1 MFHLSSFPSRA
12 ALALC
17 LMTALSAQAQ
27 YTSDIDIYSGNS
39 TTDRPNVLILLDN
52 TANWNTAF
60 PNEIAAL
67 KSTISGL
74 AADKFNVGLMLFT
87 ETGNPNSNEDGG
99 YVRAAIRTMDSNYKT
114 KFQAMLDGFDVVGDK
129 SNGGKAG
136 KTVAEAYY
144 YFSGAAPNSGNKKVK
159 TDYTGNVSGTPSSN
173 AIYNLSGNALS
184 SFSATRYAQ
193 PGDGVCARNYIIYI
207 SNGAVQDNNDDNSNA
222 SARLTAAYA
231 AATMTRPA
239 DITGLSPNGSQGNI
253 ADEWARFMRN
263 SPSNITTYTLDVD
276 KVSTG
281 QGPGWSALLRS
292 MAQQSGGEYFSVS
305 SSGSELADKLSSIF
319 NQIQS
324 VDSVFSSASLP
335 VSTSA
340 RGSFDNQVFMGMFRP
355 DRDSHPRW
363 RGNLKQY
370 QFKYDPIT
378 DTLALVGADGDAA
391 IGDKGF
397 ISTSA
402 VSFWTSAST
411 FWSNQQLGTPPSSS
425 DRPDGEVVEK
435 GGVAQLIRSANATT
449 QANRNL
455 YTCVGC
461 ANDTV
466 LSSTAAAKFTTSNS
480 SSFTALSSNSS
491 ERDQII
497 NWVRGTDNAGDES
510 GPGGTT
516 TIRPSVHGDVL
527 HSRPAVVNYG
537 GTTGVVVF
545 YGSND
550 GMLRAISGRQAGTG
564 AGQELWG
571 FIPEEHFPKL
581 KRLRDNT
588 PKIRISTT
596 NMPASDLPTL
606 RDYFV
611 DGPIGVYQG
620 KDAYGNNIKYL
631 YVAMRRGGRFIYAL
645 DVTDPTAP
653 KFLWKK
659 SYTDTNFEKMGQTWS
674 EPVVAKIKGNTN
686 PVIIMGAGYDA
697 DAEDLPVAATTTMG
711 NAVLIFDAFTGAHI
725 KTLNTT
731 RSVAADVNVLDSDS
745 DGYADRAYAV
755 DTGGSIYRID
765 LETSGASASSDKTVW
780 NIYPLAE
787 LGETGTSRKFFYR
800 PDVLRT
806 AKFTAIMVGSGD
818 REKPL
823 YANSSDA
830 FFTVFDDRV
839 AKGAPASA
847 PSTIKKSDLR
857 EVGSTASTNPNL
869 AKGCFIPLAT
879 GEKVVNASTTFLGMT
894 YFGTNQ
900 PNRSSSQACTANLG
914 IAKTYGAPV
923 FCRAPESQELEG
935 GGLPPSPVAGFVTV
949 TYTPP
954 GSDVPVSS
962 QKPFVIGKPNPK
974 KSPLQASLPPGKL
987 TIPQRRQY
995 WYQQNAR

>member
-1 MFHLSSFPSRA
+1 MFHLPSFPSRV

-27 YTSDIDIYSGNS
+27 YTSDIDIYSGDS
-39 TTDRPNVLILLDN
+39 ATDRPNVLILLDN
-52 TANWNTAF
+52 TANWENAF
-60 PNEIAAL
+60 TNEMAAL
-67 KSTISGL
+67 KSTIEGL
-74 AADKFNVGLMLFT
+74 TADKFNVGLMMFT
-87 ETGNPNSNEDGG
+87 ETGAPNTGDDGG
-99 YVRAAIRTMDSNYKT
+99 YVRAAIRTMDSIYKA
-114 KFQAMLDGFDVVGDK
+114 KFQAMLNGFDVGGDK

-136 KTVAEAYY
+136 KTMAEAYY
-144 YFSGAAPNSGNKKVK
+144 YFTGSAPNSGNNKVK
-159 TDYTGNVSGTPSSN
+159 TDYTGNTSGTPSSN
-173 AIYNLSGNALS
+173 AIYNLSGNALT
-184 SFSATRYAQ
+184 SFSATRYVQ
-193 PGDGVCARNYIIYI
+193 PGSGVCARNYIIYI
-207 SNGAVQDNNDDNSNA
+207 SNGVPKDAADDNRDA
-222 SARLTAAYA
+222 STRLTAAYTA
-231 AATMTRPA
+231 AMMTRPA
-239 DITGLSPNGSQGNI
+239 DITGLSNDASQVNI

-276 KVSTG
+276 KKSER
-281 QGPGWSALLRS
+281 QGLGWSALLRS

-378 DTLALVGADGDAA
+378 DTLALVGADGEAA

-402 VSFWTSAST
+402 VSFWTSTST

-435 GGVAQLIRSANATT
+435 GGVAQLIRSANTT
-449 QANRNL
+449 NQTQRKL

-461 ANDTV
+461 ANNTV
-466 LSSTAAAKFTTSNS
+466 LSSTATAEFTTANS

-537 GTTGVVVF
+537 GDTGVVVF

-550 GMLRAISGRQAGTG
+550 GMLRAINGKQTGTG

-620 KDAYGNNIKYL
+620 KDARGNNIKYL

-645 DVTDPTAP
+645 DVTNPTAP

-659 SYTDTNFEKMGQTWS
+659 SYTDTNFEKLGQTWS
-674 EPVVAKIKGNTN
+674 EPMVVKIKGNTN

-711 NAVLIFDAFTGAHI
+711 NAVLILDAFTGAHI

-731 RSVAADVNVLDSDS
+731 RSVAADVNVVDSDS
-745 DGYADRAYAV
+745 DGYVDRAYAV
-755 DTGGSIYRID
+755 DTGGNIYRID
-765 LETSGASASSDKTVW
+765 LETPSSSDTSVW
-780 NIYPLAE
+780 KIYTLAE
-787 LGETGTSRKFFYR
+787 LSDASTTRKFFYR

-823 YANSSDA
+823 YTSSNDA
-830 FFTVFDDRV
+830 FFTVFDERV
-839 AKGAPASA
+839 SKGAPAEA
-847 PSTIKKSDLR
+847 PTTIKESELR
-857 EVGSTASTNPNL
+857 KVGSTEEPNPSL

-923 FCRAPESQELEG
+923 FCRAPESQEFEG

-954 GSDVPVSS
+954 GSDTPISS

>member
-12 ALALC
+12 ALALS

-27 YTSDIDIYSGNS
+27 YTSDIDIYSGDS
-39 TTDRPNVLILLDN
+39 ATDRPNVLILLDN
-52 TANWNTAF
+52 TANWTTAF
-60 PNEIAAL
+60 QNEMAAL
-67 KSTISGL
+67 KSTIAGL
-74 AADKFNVGLMLFT
+74 TDNKFNVGLMLFT
-87 ETGNPNSNEDGG
+87 ETGAPNTGDDGG

-114 KFQAMLDGFDVVGDK
+114 KFQAMLNGFDVGGDK

-136 KTVAEAYY
+136 KTMAEAYY
-144 YFSGAAPNSGNKKVK
+144 YFTGSAPNSGNNKVK
-159 TDYTGNVSGTPSSN
+159 TDYTGNTSGTPSSN
-173 AIYNLSGNALS
+173 AIYSSPGNALA
-184 SFSATRYAQ
+184 SFSATQYV
-193 PGDGVCARNYIIYI
+193 PPDSGVCARNYVIYI
-207 SNGAVQDNNDDNSNA
+207 SNGAVQDNNSDNTNA
-222 SARLTAAYA
+222 SNRLAAAYA
-231 AATMTRPA
+231 AASMARPA
-239 DITGLSPNGSQGNI
+239 DITGLSPNSSQENF

-263 SPSNITTYTLDVD
+263 SPSNITTYTVDVD
-276 KVSTG
+276 KVTTG

-378 DTLALVGADGDAA
+378 DTLALVGADGEAA

-402 VSFWTSAST
+402 VSFWTSSST

-435 GGVAQLIRSANATT
+435 GGVAQLIRTANATT

-455 YTCVGC
+455 YTCISC
-461 ANDTV
+461 AAKTN
-466 LSSTAAAKFTTSNS
+466 LSSTADAKFSTANS
-480 SSFTALSSNSS
+480 KITAISSNTT

-497 NWVRGTDNAGDES
+497 SWIRGTDNAGDEN

-550 GMLRAISGRQAGTG
+550 GMLRAISGKQTGTG

-596 NMPASDLPTL
+596 DMPASDLPQL

-611 DGPIGVYQG
+611 DGPIGLYQG
-620 KDAYGNNIKYL
+620 KNAEGNNITHL
-631 YVAMRRGGRFIYAL
+631 YAAMRRGGRFIYAL

-653 KFLWKK
+653 VFLWKK
-659 SYTDTNFEKMGQTWS
+659 SYKDTNFEKMGQTWS

-697 DAEDLPVAATTTMG
+697 DAEDLVTAGTTTMG
-711 NAVLIFDAFTGAHI
+711 NAVLILDAFTGAHL

-731 RSVAADVNVLDSDS
+731 RSVAADVNVADSDS
-745 DGYADRAYAV
+745 DGYVDRAYAV
-755 DTGGSIYRID
+755 DTGGNIYRID
-765 LETSGASASSDKTVW
+765 LETPSSSDTSVW
-780 NIYPLAE
+780 KIYTLAE
-787 LGETGTSRKFFYR
+787 LSDASTTRKFFYR

-823 YANSSDA
+823 YTSSNDA
-830 FFTVFDDRV
+830 FFTVFDERV
-839 AKGAPASA
+839 SKGAPAEA
-847 PSTIKKSDLR
+847 PTTIKKSELR
-857 EVGSTASTNPNL
+857 KVGSTEEPNPSL
-869 AKGCFIPLAT
+869 AKGCFIPLAK
-879 GEKVVNASTTFLGMT
+879 GEKVVNASTTFLGTT

-900 PNRSSSQACTANLG
+900 PDDGSNRLACTANLG
-914 IAKTYGAPV
+914 LAKTYAAEL
-923 FCRAPESQELEG
+923 FCKTPESQKLEG

-954 GSDVPVSS
+954 GSNTPITS

>member
-1 MFHLSSFPSRA
+1 MLRFPRLPSIM
-12 ALALC
+12 ALAIC
-17 LMTALSAQAQ
+17 LLPALSAQGQ

-39 TTDRPNVLILLDN
+39 NTDPPNVLILLDN
-52 TANWNTAF
+52 TSNWSTAF
-60 PNEIAAL
+60 PNEMAAL
-67 KSTISGL
+67 KSTIDGL
-74 AADKFNVGLMLFT
+74 TADKFNVGLMLFT
-87 ETGNPNSNEDGG
+87 ETGGTNSNEDGG
-99 YVRAAIRTMDSNYKT
+99 YVRAAIRTMDSEYKR
-114 KFQAMLDGFDVVGDK
+114 KFQAMLDGFIVNRDQ

-136 KTVAEAYY
+136 KTMAEAYY
-144 YFSGAAPNSGNKKVK
+144 YFTGSAPNSGNNKVK
-159 TDYTGNVSGTPSSN
+159 ADYTGNTSGTPSST
-173 AIYNLSGNALS
+173 AIYSSPGNALA
-184 SFSATRYAQ
+184 SFSDTRYIP
-193 PGDGVCARNYIIYI
+193 PGSGVCARNYIIYI
-207 SNGAVQDNNDDNSNA
+207 SNGAAQDNANDNTNA
-222 SARLTAAYA
+222 SNRLTAAYA
-231 AATMTRPA
+231 AASMARPA
-239 DITGLSPNGSQGNI
+239 DITGLSPNGSQENF

-263 SPSNITTYTLDVD
+263 SPSNITTYTVDVD
-276 KVSTG
+276 KVTNG
-281 QGPGWSALLRS
+281 QSGPGWSALLRS

-305 SSGSELADKLSSIF
+305 SSGTELADKLSSIF

-378 DTLALVGADGDAA
+378 DTLALVGADGEAA

-402 VSFWTSAST
+402 VSFWTSTST

-435 GGVAQLIRSANATT
+435 GGIAQLIRTANATT

-455 YTCVGC
+455 YTCISC
-461 ANDTV
+461 APKTE
-466 LSSTAAAKFTTSNS
+466 LASATEAIFSTANSEITTI
-480 SSFTALSSNSS
+480 SSNTT

-497 NWVRGTDNAGDES
+497 NWIRGTDNARDEN

-550 GMLRAISGRQAGTG
+550 GMLRAISGKQSGTG

-596 NMPASDLPTL
+596 NMQASDLPTP

-611 DGPIGVYQG
+611 DGPIGLYQEKNASG
-620 KDAYGNNIKYL
+620 GNTKTHL

-659 SYTDTNFEKMGQTWS
+659 SYKDTNFEKLGQTWS

-697 DAEDLPVAATTTMG
+697 DAEDLATAGTTTMG
-711 NAVLIFDAFTGAHI
+711 NAVLILDAFTGTHL

-731 RSVAADVNVLDSDS
+731 RSVAADVNVVDSDS
-745 DGYADRAYAV
+745 DGYVDRAYAV
-755 DTGGSIYRID
+755 DTGGKIYRID
-765 LETSGASASSDKTVW
+765 LETPSSSDISVW
-780 NIYPLAE
+780 NIYTLAE
-787 LGETGTSRKFFYR
+787 LSETSTTRKFFYR

-823 YANSSDA
+823 YTSSNDA
-830 FFTVFDDRV
+830 FFTVFDEGV
-839 AKGAPASA
+839 PKGTPAKAPT
-847 PSTIKKSDLR
+847 TIKKSELR
-857 EVGSTASTNPNL
+857 EVGSTAQTNPSL
-869 AKGCFIPLAT
+869 AKGCFIPLAA
-879 GEKVVNASTTFLGMT
+879 GEKVVNASTTFLGTT

-900 PNRSSSQACTANLG
+900 PNNGSNGQACTANLG
-914 IAKTYGAPV
+914 LAKTYAAPL
-923 FCRAPESQELEG
+923 FCRAPESQDLEG

-954 GSDVPVSS
+954 GSDSPITT